1 MRQYNNIL
9 VIIEP
14 KKDKQLA
21 LERALEIARF
31 NPKVTI
37 TALRLIYDYSNDIPF
52 LSKKSEASSHQDVVP
67 FFP

>member
-14 KKDKQLA
+14 KRDQQLA
-21 LERALEIARF
+21 LERAIQIARF

-37 TALRLIYDYSNDIPF
+37 TALRLIYNSPRLKLTVRLLIP
-52 LSKKSEASSHQDVVP
+52 
-67 FFP
+67 